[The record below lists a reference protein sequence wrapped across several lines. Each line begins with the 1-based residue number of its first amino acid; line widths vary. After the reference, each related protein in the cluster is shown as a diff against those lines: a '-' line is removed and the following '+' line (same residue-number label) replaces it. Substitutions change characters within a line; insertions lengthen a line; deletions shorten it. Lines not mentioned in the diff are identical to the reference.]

1 MTRKE
6 QKEER
11 KQKILMTALT
21 LFVERGYYDTKIT
34 DIAEAVPMST
44 GLMFHYFESKEELL
58 LELVKMGAAGTKS
71 ANSKGGADVPPEIYL
86 EKFLEQLF
94 SYAKEQPWVFNMFV
108 LMGQVRRNGMPEEAR
123 KVAMAV
129 NSIDF
134 TAALIARGQ
143 MDGILKMVEEDRY
156 CIDIST
162 QLMATEAILNK
173 VNKEILTAH
182 LKHCLAHG
190 YRYKGRASRIRYIR
204 YWPVQSL
211 WFPVCASYRPT
222 WSRAVAAFRHCS
234 YRGSGYRDRVPLD
247 SRPGSAQREL
257 RWHHYRLTA
266 DGWGIVPSHK
276 PL

>member
-71 ANSKGGADVPPEIYL
+71 ASTKGIEGVPPEIYL

-108 LMGQVRRNGMPEEAR
+108 LMGQVRRSGMPEEAR
-123 KVAMAV
+123 EVALSV
-129 NSIDF
+129 DSIKD
-134 TAALIARGQ
+134 TAALIKKGQ
-143 MDGILKMVEEDRY
+143 KAGVFRSGD
-156 CIDIST
+156 
-162 QLMATEAILNK
+162 AILLSRCFWASVQGVMEEMAMDKNMK
-173 VNKEILTAH
+173 APDPKWIMSLL
-182 LKHCLAHG
+182 LK
-190 YRYKGRASRIRYIR
+190 
-204 YWPVQSL
+204 Q
-211 WFPVCASYRPT
+211 
-222 WSRAVAAFRHCS
+222 
-234 YRGSGYRDRVPLD
+234 
-247 SRPGSAQREL
+247 
-257 RWHHYRLTA
+257 
-266 DGWGIVPSHK
+266 
-276 PL
+276 